1 MNTNKRIKIIEITLD
16 IIIIILGVVF
26 LISGIKDAVIKFNKY
41 RLTDEKRFSGV
52 YNLSLKDN
60 RFKTLSIKEAK
71 MNVFNDITILVG
83 NPTDS
88 WTRILVKPLN
98 DIYKEKNKTIY
109 YLEINDDIKKTNEYK
124 EFLKVLKVKS
134 LNTPSI
140 IISKNGKISISRLSI
155 LLTGIDKDIL
165 PFLHEFKFNSIKL
178 SSEVFKYLYILKMIL
193 LIKIMMVFL
202 WNILMMIILK
212 NLRNLLNR

>member
-60 RFKTLSIKEAK
+60 RFKTLSVKEAK

-140 IISKNGKISISRLSI
+140 IISKNSKISIYTKDDI
-155 LLTGIDKDIL
+155 INKDYDGIPLEYFNDDNIKK
-165 PFLHEFKFNSIKL
+165 FK
-178 SSEVFKYLYILKMIL
+178 E
-193 LIKIMMVFL
+193 LIK
-202 WNILMMIILK
+202 
-212 NLRNLLNR
+212 

>member
-1 MNTNKRIKIIEITLD
+1 
-16 IIIIILGVVF
+16 
-26 LISGIKDAVIKFNKY
+26 
-41 RLTDEKRFSGV
+41 
-52 YNLSLKDN
+52 
-60 RFKTLSIKEAK
+60 

-124 EFLKVLKVKS
+124 DFLKVLKVKN

-140 IISKNGKISISRLSI
+140 IISKNSKISIYTKDDIISKDYD
-155 LLTGIDKDIL
+155 GIPLEYFNDDNIKK
-165 PFLHEFKFNSIKL
+165 FK
-178 SSEVFKYLYILKMIL
+178 E
-193 LIKIMMVFL
+193 LIK
-202 WNILMMIILK
+202 
-212 NLRNLLNR
+212 